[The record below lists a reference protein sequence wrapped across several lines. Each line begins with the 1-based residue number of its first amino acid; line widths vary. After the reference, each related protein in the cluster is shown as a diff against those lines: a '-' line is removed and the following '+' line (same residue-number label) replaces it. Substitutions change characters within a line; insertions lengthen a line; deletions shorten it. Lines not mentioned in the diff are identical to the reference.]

1 MPPRNWIGDGIQPVI
16 PGLAGTYGH
25 GFLVDLDLQLLVDI
39 GILEVVVV
47 LVVMVFL
54 VLALVVLVV
63 IQMVDMDILAVLVDL
78 L

>member
-1 MPPRNWIGDGIQPVI
+1 MQPVM

-39 GILEVVVV
+39 EILEQVVV

-54 VLALVVLVV
+54 VLVLVVLVV
-63 IQMVDMDILAVLVDL
+63 EQMVDLDILAVLVDL